1 MLHAHAMV
9 HNNMYMYMHMYLYD
23 GMSIDRAAGRGK
35 PQSAVRSPES
45 ASISMF

>member
-1 MLHAHAMV
+1 MLLLCVV
-9 HNNMYMYMHMYLYD
+9 HMHNMYMHMYLYD

-35 PQSAVRSPES
+35 PPRSPES